1 VDGLAQDFILIPN
14 RTFNNLPE
22 EKQAAVI
29 RVVLEE
35 FSENGYRKTSINTIV
50 GRLGIAKGSIFQYFK
65 DKEGLFLFILNRSL
79 EKVKHYLRT
88 VRDQTLEQDFFSRL
102 EATLQAGVDFIQHH
116 PRVYRLY
123 LRVMFESQIPY
134 RHEILTSI
142 RGYSLDFLKS
152 LIHTAKA
159 RGELRDAIDE
169 EVAAFVLDAVLDRY
183 LQALSINHLDAGL
196 GLSELDADVGRLWIR
211 RIVELLQKG
220 LAVPIPPNEAPT
232 A

>member
-1 VDGLAQDFILIPN
+1 LIPN

-50 GRLGIAKGSIFQYFK
+50 ERLGIAKGSIFQYFK

-79 EKVKHYLRT
+79 EKVKDYLRT

-102 EATLQAGVDFIQHH
+102 EATLKAGVDFIQHH

-134 RHEILTSI
+134 RQEILTSI
-142 RGYSLDFLKS
+142 RGYSHDFLKS
-152 LIHTAKA
+152 LIHAA
-159 RGELRDAIDE
+159 RQRGELRDDIDE

-196 GLSELDADVGRLWIR
+196 GLSELDADARRLWIR
-211 RIVELLQKG
+211 RIVELLQNG
-220 LAVPIPPNEAPT
+220 LAVPIPPNEAPGR
-232 A
+232 